1 MPRISSSDRRISL
14 IDAAIRVIGREG
26 VHGAT
31 TRAIVAE
38 AQMSLASFHYVF
50 TSRDEMLRELIDSI
64 IQTESLAAL
73 SSIAPSQDIHTALR
87 RGLQAYFDLMTAE
100 PAHEQAMTELLL
112 HALRTPELADLPNT
126 QYSRSYA
133 AVTSLLD
140 NAAARAGVSWSIP
153 TDDVA
158 RLVVALTDG
167 VTLTWLADRN
177 TPASERILDFAAESI
192 AALAVPLR
200 SAAR

>member
-1 MPRISSSDRRISL
+1 MARISSADRRTAL
-14 IDAAIRVIGREG
+14 IDAAVRVIGRDG

-38 AQMSLASFHYVF
+38 AEMSLASFHYVF

-73 SSIAPSQDIHTALR
+73 SSIAPSHDIHTALR
-87 RGLQAYFDLMTAE
+87 RGLQAYFDLVTSE

-112 HALRTPELADLPNT
+112 HALRTPELADLPKT

-133 AVTSLLD
+133 AVGTLLD
-140 NAAARAGVSWSIP
+140 NAAANAHVRWSIP

-158 RLVVALTDG
+158 RLVVTLTDG
-167 VTLTWLADRN
+167 VTLAWLADRD
-177 TPASERILDFAAESI
+177 TAACGRILDFAANSI
-192 AALAVPLR
+192 AALALPLR
-200 SAAR
+200 SAVQ